1 MFMVRRQRVASLS
14 LGRVAGNNADS
25 VSTFWGVNSSDDSE
39 DDSGEPPKGDTP
51 SGPSQSFSPDEWA
64 LESSLDWSQ
73 IPDDPDTSIEENPTT
88 KYALHPD
95 DRIWRH
101 PSELQYLAPDA
112 KDLKRTSG
120 TRRLVGAGMVGAV
133 LGAAVAALVVATMLP
148 TSPQV
153 VERIVEREITAAN
166 ISAVARSGDGPLP
179 VADIAAMVTP
189 SVVRVEVLQYGRVVG
204 SGSGVIFRDDGHLI
218 TNTHVVDGGDSFQMV
233 LAEGTVFEAE
243 LVGMDRRT
251 DVAVLRPANGTPSS
265 FAPATLGRADR
276 LRAGETAIAIGSPL
290 SLRGGPTV
298 TVGVISATNRRLQ
311 SPQGDWLY
319 ELVQTDAPISPGSS
333 GGALVDARGAVVG
346 ITTIIAVT
354 DVGAEGLGFATP
366 IEIAQHVAR
375 DIIQWGRP
383 RHGRL
388 GIRGSDAVADLLPP
402 SHSAGVLVQSVD
414 SDGPSA
420 AGGLQVGDVV
430 VELNGQAVAD
440 MGALIVDARM
450 LAPGAS
456 ASLRIWR
463 DQQLMLLSV
472 EVGELD

>member
-1 MFMVRRQRVASLS
+1 MVRRGRRTSLS
-14 LGRVAGNNADS
+14 DRWAADNNLNS
-25 VSTFWGVNSSDDSE
+25 VGTFWGVDRTNDPGQDPDEPTNNASSGSSSDDFAS
-39 DDSGEPPKGDTP
+39 
-51 SGPSQSFSPDEWA
+51 DEWA
-64 LESSLDWSQ
+64 LGSSIDWSQ
-73 IPDDPDTSIEENPTT
+73 IPDDPNVSTEETPTS

-101 PSELQYLAPDA
+101 PSELQYVAPG
-112 KDLKRTSG
+112 SG
-120 TRRLVGAGMVGAV
+120 QAGRSSGRRGVIGAGLVGAVIGAV
-133 LGAAVAALVVATMLP
+133 VAALVIGVVFQA
-148 TSPQV
+148 SPRV
-153 VERIVEREITAAN
+153 VERIVEREITTAN
-166 ISAVARSGDGPLP
+166 VSASGTRTTGSFT
-179 VADIAAMVTP
+179 VADIAAEVTP
-189 SVVRVEVLQYGRVVG
+189 SVVRVEVVQYGRVIG

-218 TNTHVVDGGDSFQMV
+218 TNTHVVENADSYRIV
-233 LAEGTVFEAE
+233 LADGTVFEAD
-243 LVGMDRRT
+243 LVGADRRT
-251 DVAVLRPANGTPSS
+251 DVAVLRPVEGSDTK
-265 FAPATLGRADR
+265 FAPATLGLTTA

-346 ITTIIAVT
+346 ITTVIAVT

-366 IEIAQHVAR
+366 IEIAHDVAR

-388 GIRGSDAVADLLPP
+388 GIRGLDAAPQLLPP
-402 SHSAGVLVQSVD
+402 SHNAGVLVQSVD
-414 SDGPSA
+414 FDGPA
-420 AGGLQVGDVV
+420 ARGGVEVGDVV
-430 VELNGQAVAD
+430 VELDGQIVPD
-440 MGALIVDARM
+440 MGALVVDARM
-450 LAPGAS
+450 LQPGDM

-463 DQQLMLLSV
+463 NEQLLVLNV